1 MDRIKQIQLPPS
13 RDSADQPVLLDVA
26 DGPLVIT
33 GANGSGKT
41 RLGAWLELESPLQES
56 VHRIAAQKSLSMP
69 SSASTIPIEDALDAL
84 NYGVTPEQIGQ
95 SRHSPGYSSRA
106 YMLPHKRSQRW
117 GNNPTVFF
125 LNDFQKLMDVLHSD
139 SYETSSRYLTESNQS
154 EEKVPTPETQLMKL
168 KRLWE
173 GVLPHRELDVNSISI
188 KAKIPGSA
196 TSYSGGGMSDGER
209 AIFYLL
215 GQCVTAREGSIIVID
230 EPELHIHRSIQGP
243 LFDAIEAERPDCLIV
258 YITHDLDF
266 AASRVGAKMLW
277 LKDYDGEYWD
287 WELVPEQEGVPE
299 QMLLNI
305 LGSRK
310 RILLTEGDRSSLDYA
325 IYSRAYPD
333 RTVFP
338 MGGCEEVLAAT
349 KTLRLMPSIH
359 HLEPKG
365 IIDRDYRSDQLVAGL
380 KDKGIE
386 VLDVHELEHLLLTEP
401 VMTAVAESLAREDA
415 SSIVQAVQNLVFNTV
430 ETNFDIAATRL
441 AANRI
446 QAELSAINTG
456 LRSESDLQKEF
467 EEVTAKAAPTS
478 AFAEASKDLREALDR
493 KDYRAILKLYTD
505 KGLVKAVAS
514 QFGFTSN
521 NYVLH
526 VKRLIARKDNQSFAR
541 VVQGELPLMN

>member
-13 RDSADQPVLLDVA
+13 KGSAGHPVLLDVA

-41 RLGAWLELESPLQES
+41 RLGTWLELESPLHES

-69 SSASTIPIEDALDAL
+69 SSASTIPVEDALDAL
-84 NYGVTPEQIGQ
+84 YYGFAPEQIEQ
-95 SRHSPGYSSRA
+95 LKNSQQYSKA
-106 YMLPHKRSQRW
+106 YLLGHKRSFRW
-117 GNNPTVFF
+117 SNNPTVSF
-125 LNDFQKLMDVLHSD
+125 LNDFQRLMDVLHSD
-139 SYETSSRYLTESNQS
+139 AYEVSSRYLTESNQNKV
-154 EEKVPTPETQLMKL
+154 KVPTPETQLMKL

-173 GVLPHRELDVNSISI
+173 GVLPHRVLDVNSISI

-196 TSYSGGGMSDGER
+196 TSYSGGSMSDGER

-277 LKDYDGEYWD
+277 LKEYDGEYWD

-310 RILLTEGDRSSLDYA
+310 RILLTEGDRNSLDYA

-349 KTLRLMPSIH
+349 K
-359 HLEPKG
+359 
-365 IIDRDYRSDQLVAGL
+365 
-380 KDKGIE
+380 
-386 VLDVHELEHLLLTEP
+386 
-401 VMTAVAESLAREDA
+401 
-415 SSIVQAVQNLVFNTV
+415 
-430 ETNFDIAATRL
+430 
-441 AANRI
+441 
-446 QAELSAINTG
+446 
-456 LRSESDLQKEF
+456 
-467 EEVTAKAAPTS
+467 
-478 AFAEASKDLREALDR
+478 
-493 KDYRAILKLYTD
+493 LY
-505 KGLVKAVAS
+505 G
-514 QFGFTSN
+514 
-521 NYVLH
+521 
-526 VKRLIARKDNQSFAR
+526 
-541 VVQGELPLMN
+541 